1 MSENIFNY
9 FSFPL
14 IFGNEYGDT
23 LEDIMMCSL
32 NENIMDIRLSLTLEV
47 IELYEDKGYSYDEII
62 SMIDN
67 INFDKEYNLTDNE
80 KDYLKRDA
88 KKVLDIRVSLRN
100 KNKIKIKEIDKYE

>member
-9 FSFPL
+9 FNFPL

-23 LEDIMMCSL
+23 LEDIMMYSL
-32 NENIMDIRLSLTLEV
+32 NENIMNIRLSLTLEV
-47 IELYEDKGYSYDEII
+47 IELYEDKRYSYDEII

-88 KKVLDIRVSLRN
+88 KKVLDTKASLRN
-100 KNKIKIKEIDKYE
+100 KTKTKIKEIDKYE

>member
-1 MSENIFNY
+1 MSDNIFNY
-9 FSFPL
+9 FNFPL
-14 IFGNEYGDT
+14 IFRNEYGDT

-67 INFDKEYNLTDNE
+67 INFDKEYNLSDEE

-100 KNKIKIKEIDKYE
+100 KNKTKIKEIDKYE